1 LLSWHRVYDLPLRQL
16 GARTLAQEGNDFS
29 GKSDIEEKWIF
40 DRLHA
45 PQNLCWGD
53 HLSVWEPDLVE
64 YENFMANC
72 KIKPTSKKSNIHI
85 LRYGLKGQSD
95 RNKSNFVSL
104 VLYEGESGKRTLGA
118 RSSSTKL
125 IAVSPLVP
133 VSPGDFLGIFAGRLR
148 YTDQK
153 PPRSIPGPVL
163 NLWLDYSIVM
173 EKLGKMRV
181 AKADEMTNVCL
192 A

>member
-1 LLSWHRVYDLPLRQL
+1 
-16 GARTLAQEGNDFS
+16 
-29 GKSDIEEKWIF
+29 
-40 DRLHA
+40 
-45 PQNLCWGD
+45 
-53 HLSVWEPDLVE
+53 VE

-72 KIKPTSKKSNIHI
+72 KIKPTSKKSNFHI
-85 LRYGLKGQSD
+85 LCYGLKGQSD

-133 VSPGDFLGIFAGRLR
+133 VSLGDFLGIFARRLR

-153 PPRSIPGPVL
+153 PLRSILGLVL
-163 NLWLDYSIVM
+163 NLWLDYSVVIG
-173 EKLGKMRV
+173 KLGKIRV